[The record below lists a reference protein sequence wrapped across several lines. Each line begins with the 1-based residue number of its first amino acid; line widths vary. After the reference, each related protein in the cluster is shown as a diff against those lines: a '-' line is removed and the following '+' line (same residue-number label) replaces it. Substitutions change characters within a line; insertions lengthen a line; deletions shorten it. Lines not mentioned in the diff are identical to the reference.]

1 MRLDERLASSF
12 LKFVLNRGVKLQGK
26 DGRELSETE
35 AKELVRDFVDARKK
49 E

>member
-12 LKFVLNRGVKLQGK
+12 LKFVLNRGVTLQGK
-26 DGRELSETE
+26 DGRTLSEAE
-35 AKELVRDFVDARKK
+35 AKELVKDFVAARQK

>member
-12 LKFVLNRGVKLQGK
+12 LRFILNRGVRLHGK
-26 DGRELSETE
+26 DGKELSEAD
-35 AKELVRDFVDARKK
+35 AKELVKEFVAARQK

>member
-12 LKFVLNRGVKLQGK
+12 LKFVMNRGVKLQAK
-26 DGRELSETE
+26 DGRELSEAE
-35 AKELVRDFVDARKK
+35 AKELVKDFVAARQK